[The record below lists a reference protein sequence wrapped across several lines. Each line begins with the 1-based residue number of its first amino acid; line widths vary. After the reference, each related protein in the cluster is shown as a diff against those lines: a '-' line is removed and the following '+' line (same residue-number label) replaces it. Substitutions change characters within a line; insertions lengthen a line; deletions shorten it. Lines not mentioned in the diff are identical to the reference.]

1 MTFSLNFYSWLRNL
15 LLYETKLCKRR
26 LKLVMLEVKHVFL
39 MCLQNYSG
47 PAEPSMNVALRTGGP
62 LVSFA

>member
-1 MTFSLNFYSWLRNL
+1 MIFSLHFYSWLRNL
-15 LLYETKLCKRR
+15 LLHETKLCKRR
-26 LKLVMLEVKHVFL
+26 LKLVVLEVKHVFL

-47 PAEPSMNVALRTGGP
+47 PAELSVNMALRTGGP